1 MDMKPNLE
9 SDLFN
14 SNYIVEKCKNT
25 TYAQHLYAALC
36 NNVFIKDG
44 HQWTCSWR
52 YSGGIIAELRNCGE
66 DYIDWYCS
74 GISDRTDLMR
84 EGCVSEEVRKDIN
97 DLGWIIEDNNCED
110 DLIENI

>member
-25 TYAQHLYAALC
+25 IYAQHLYAALC

-44 HQWTCSWR
+44 RQWTCSWR

-74 GISDRTDLMR
+74 GITDRTDLMR

-97 DLGWIIEDNNCED
+97 DLGWTIENNNCED

>member
-14 SNYIVEKCKNT
+14 SDYIVEKCKNT

-74 GISDRTDLMR
+74 GITDRTDLMR

-97 DLGWIIEDNNCED
+97 DLRWIIEDNNCED